1 MTLHKASSAVFAS
14 ALILGLSFG
23 IPVKAAEQTSPQEAV
38 RFVERLG
45 NKAVTILSSGNA
57 GVPAK
62 RRAALRELIRGGFDL
77 ELTSQLVRGKTWGQA
92 SPEQRAEF
100 QELFTEYFLS
110 SYTRHL
116 GAYRAETLTIVAS
129 HPVGGGDVLVE
140 TSIEHD
146 DEATKAVWRVR
157 PQHDG
162 EYKII
167 DVVFDGISLALT
179 IRREFASVIKH
190 RGLDGLLKLL
200 RKKVADRGGAT
211 FARRRAVSGWLTSAG
226 NGQSANTGL
235 KPLPDLRV
243 KLTAPPPPSGQA
255 PVAVPW
261 SLADIAGRGLRL
273 RPTARLGA
281 GA

>member
-1 MTLHKASSAVFAS
+1 MTLDKASSAVFAS

-23 IPVKAAEQTSPQEAV
+23 TPVKATEQTSPQEAA

-45 NKAVTILSSGNA
+45 NKAVTILSSGKA

-62 RRAALRELIRGGFDL
+62 RQAALRELIRGGFDL
-77 ELTSQLVRGKTWGQA
+77 ELTSRFVLGKTWGQA

-100 QELFTEYFLS
+100 QELLTEYLLS
-110 SYTRHL
+110 SYARHL

-157 PQHDG
+157 TQHG

-179 IRREFASVIKH
+179 IRQEFASVIKH
-190 RGLDGLLKLL
+190 RRLDGLLKLL
-200 RKKVADRGGAT
+200 RKK
-211 FARRRAVSGWLTSAG
+211 
-226 NGQSANTGL
+226 
-235 KPLPDLRV
+235 
-243 KLTAPPPPSGQA
+243 
-255 PVAVPW
+255 
-261 SLADIAGRGLRL
+261 LADHGRSTRQMLREES
-273 RPTARLGA
+273 
-281 GA
+281 